1 MRDLL
6 TENTPEQLTPNFTRE
21 EFACSCGCGL
31 SDISP
36 LLVAKLQGV
45 RGVLGKPIQINS
57 GCRCSVQNEEAGGS
71 SFSSHLCGF
80 AADLG
85 CNNSTDRKLLLSLL
99 LREFRRV
106 GIGNNF
112 IHVDIDFSNIT
123 IEFVN
128 VNVSGNDCADLSGG
142 TYSFSDVKLSMCGD
156 KGISIGEK
164 STFIANK
171 VEVNGAYIGVSS
183 KDYSETVIRSA
194 KLVDTEFC
202 YEASKK
208 KQEFGGAKLLFDSL
222 SCKGN
227 VLTDKHSTITVG
239 ARLQ

>member
-112 IHVDIDFSNIT
+112 IHVDIDFSNSLNTLINFNATEYLDVVPELSKYKGKSLEQCLLAIDIKPGNYPNYPLLIMNDGKKRNPYHKETYLNILKRNFFARTPIAKPIKRIT
-123 IEFVN
+123 IPTAMLAVRFCA
-128 VNVSGNDCADLSGG
+128 VSTPCA
-142 TYSFSDVKLSMCGD
+142 
-156 KGISIGEK
+156 
-164 STFIANK
+164 K
-171 VEVNGAYIGVSS
+171 V
-183 KDYSETVIRSA
+183 
-194 KLVDTEFC
+194 
-202 YEASKK
+202 
-208 KQEFGGAKLLFDSL
+208 
-222 SCKGN
+222 
-227 VLTDKHSTITVG
+227 VLTIPFFMRNG
-239 ARLQ
+239 L